1 MRSWIAVT
9 LMFLCFITTAQAK
22 AWDEGGSLHG
32 VSVSAWTMAAD
43 ENILASLADYIKGS
57 ADVHAVPAAE
67 LKQAAEQV
75 AACMATVT
83 ETAGIGMKDAD
94 PYVMVCL
101 EQGKAAHPWLLSKP
115 LALAEPTVAE
125 PAPASWDS
133 GRAAPQDY
141 AVVKADKD
149 ARATTG
155 RTKLILRIVLATKDG
170 QGKIVPRTDQAGLTR
185 EKLAA
190 TVIAAAKHHAE
201 ATGADMVGVVLDG
214 GFGSPAAGVQLARGD
229 YAPDGKGASGGEA
242 WVWND
247 LRAAER
253 GLTAEE
259 QRDGGYLSLEVAP
272 EGFADAVPA
281 KAPMK

>member
-1 MRSWIAVT
+1 MKGWIAAV
-9 LMFLCFITTAQAK
+9 LVLLCAATAQAK

-32 VSVSAWTMAAD
+32 VSVSAWSMATD
-43 ENILASLADYIKGS
+43 ENILASLADHIKGS
-57 ADVHAVPAAE
+57 ADISAVPAAE
-67 LKQAAEQV
+67 LKQAAEQA

-83 ETAGIGMKDAD
+83 ETPGIGLKDAT
-94 PYVMVCL
+94 PYVMACL
-101 EQGKAAHPWLLSKP
+101 EQGKAALPWLLSKP
-115 LALAEPTVAE
+115 LVLPEPATAE

-149 ARATTG
+149 ARASSG
-155 RTKLILRIVLATKDG
+155 RVKLILRIVLARKDG

-190 TVIAAAKHHAE
+190 TVIAAAKHHAQV
-201 ATGADMVGVVLDG
+201 TGADMVGVVLDG

-259 QRDGGYLSLEVAP
+259 QRDGGYLSLDPAP
-272 EGFADAVPA
+272 DGFAGTVPA
-281 KAPMK
+281 KAPLR

>member
-1 MRSWIAVT
+1 MKGWIAAV
-9 LMFLCFITTAQAK
+9 LVLLCAATAQAK

-32 VSVSAWTMAAD
+32 ASVSAWSMATD

-57 ADVHAVPAAE
+57 ADVGAVPTAE
-67 LKQAAEQV
+67 LKQTAEQA

-83 ETAGIGMKDAD
+83 ETPGIGLKDAT
-94 PYVMVCL
+94 PYVMACL
-101 EQGKAAHPWLLSKP
+101 EQGKAAHPWMASKP
-115 LALAEPTVAE
+115 LALTTSAAAESAPTTWSAAE
-125 PAPASWDS
+125 
-133 GRAAPQDY
+133 AAPQDY

-149 ARATTG
+149 ARASSG

-190 TVIAAAKHHAE
+190 TVIAAAKHHAQV
-201 ATGADMVGVVLDG
+201 TGADMVGVVLDG

-259 QRDGGYLSLEVAP
+259 QRDGGYLSLETAP
-272 EGFADAVPA
+272 EGFADAVLA
-281 KAPMK
+281 KTPMK

>member
-1 MRSWIAVT
+1 MKGWIAAV
-9 LMFLCFITTAQAK
+9 LVLLCAATAQAK

-32 VSVSAWTMAAD
+32 VSVSAWSMATD
-43 ENILASLADYIKGS
+43 ENILASLADHIKGS
-57 ADVHAVPAAE
+57 ADVSAVPAAE
-67 LKQAAEQV
+67 LKQAAEQA

-83 ETAGIGMKDAD
+83 ETPGIGLKDAT
-94 PYVMVCL
+94 PYVMACL
-101 EQGKAAHPWLLSKP
+101 EQGKAAHPWMASKP
-115 LALAEPTVAE
+115 LAVTTPAAAESAPTTWSAAE
-125 PAPASWDS
+125 
-133 GRAAPQDY
+133 AAPQDY

-149 ARATTG
+149 ARATSG
-155 RTKLILRIVLATKDG
+155 RVKLILRIVLATKDG

-190 TVIAAAKHHAE
+190 TVIAAAKHHAQV
-201 ATGADMVGVVLDG
+201 TGADMVGVVLDG

-259 QRDGGYLSLEVAP
+259 QRDGGYLSLEAAP
-272 EGFADAVPA
+272 DGFAEAVPA

>member
-1 MRSWIAVT
+1 MKGWIAAV
-9 LMFLCFITTAQAK
+9 LVLLCAATAQAK

-32 VSVSAWTMAAD
+32 ASVSAWSMATD

-57 ADVHAVPAAE
+57 ADVGAVPTAE
-67 LKQAAEQV
+67 LKQTAEQA

-83 ETAGIGMKDAD
+83 ETPGIGLKDAD
-94 PYVMVCL
+94 PYVMACL

-115 LALAEPTVAE
+115 LVLPEPAAAE

-141 AVVKADKD
+141 VVVRADKD
-149 ARATTG
+149 ARATSG
-155 RTKLILRIVLATKDG
+155 RVKLILRIVLATKDG

-190 TVIAAAKHHAE
+190 TVIAAAKHHAQV
-201 ATGADMVGVVLDG
+201 TGADMVGVVLDG

-272 EGFADAVPA
+272 DGFADAVLA
-281 KAPMK
+281 KVSLR

>member
-1 MRSWIAVT
+1 MKGWLAAILVICCAA
-9 LMFLCFITTAQAK
+9 TAQAK
-22 AWDEGGSLHG
+22 VWDEGGSLHG
-32 VSVSAWTMAAD
+32 VSVSAWAMAAD

-57 ADVHAVPAAE
+57 ADVHAVSAAE
-67 LKQAAEQV
+67 LKQAAEQA

-83 ETAGIGMKDAD
+83 ETPGIGMKDAD

-115 LALAEPTVAE
+115 LALAEPAAAE
-125 PAPASWDS
+125 PAPAAWDS

-149 ARATTG
+149 ARASSG

-170 QGKIVPRTDQAGLTR
+170 QGKVAPRTDQTGLTR
-185 EKLAA
+185 EQLAA

-214 GFGSPAAGVQLARGD
+214 GYGTAGAGIQLARCD
-229 YAPDGKGASGGEA
+229 YAPDGKGASGQDA
-242 WVWND
+242 WMWDD

-259 QRDGGYLSLEVAP
+259 QREGGYLSLEAAP
-272 EGFADAVPA
+272 DGFADPVPA
-281 KAPMK
+281 KAPLR

>member
-1 MRSWIAVT
+1 MKGWIAAV
-9 LMFLCFITTAQAK
+9 LVLLCAATAQAK

-32 VSVSAWTMAAD
+32 VSVSAWSMATD
-43 ENILASLADYIKGS
+43 ENILASLADHIKGS
-57 ADVHAVPAAE
+57 ADVSAVPAAE
-67 LKQAAEQV
+67 LKQAAEQA

-83 ETAGIGMKDAD
+83 ETPGIGLKDAT
-94 PYVMVCL
+94 PYVMACL
-101 EQGKAAHPWLLSKP
+101 EQGKAAHPWMASKP
-115 LALAEPTVAE
+115 LALATPAAAE
-125 PAPASWDS
+125 SAPASWS
-133 GRAAPQDY
+133 AAEATPQDY

-149 ARATTG
+149 ARATSD
-155 RTKLILRIVLATKDG
+155 RVKLILRIVLATKDG

-190 TVIAAAKHHAE
+190 TVIAAAKHHAQV
-201 ATGADMVGVVLDG
+201 TGADMVGVVLDG

-259 QRDGGYLSLEVAP
+259 QRDGGYLSLETAP

-281 KAPMK
+281 KTPMK